1 MARAAVLKT
10 FKMKQAKLEC
20 VSLVIPAKA
29 GIQYLV
35 ILPAPPPWMPVFTG
49 MTDFV

>member
-1 MARAAVLKT
+1 
-10 FKMKQAKLEC
+10 MKKAILQGL
-20 VSLVIPAKA
+20 SLVIPANA

-35 ILPAPPPWMPVFTG
+35 ILPAPSPWMPVFTG

>member
-1 MARAAVLKT
+1 MKKT
-10 FKMKQAKLEC
+10 KLEYL
-20 VSLVIPAKA
+20 SLVIPANA

-49 MTDFV
+49 MTDLV